1 MHFVNEHSRIIALA
15 GVVSLR
21 GRLFAVEWFVYC
33 LSRVSKMLKSSRYL
47 NNFDLDRSQ
56 ADLVR
61 SCEQYYEL
69 VTGRSQG
76 YQIASDNIYN
86 VDARGF
92 LRAGS
97 LRLKGSSRE
106 LQRLQQA
113 YRCWPAWLQRVH
125 NSYLY

>member
-1 MHFVNEHSRIIALA
+1 MIALA

-33 LSRVSKMLKSSRYL
+33 LLRVSKMLENSRYS

-69 VTGRSQG
+69 VTGKSQG

-92 LRAGS
+92 LES
-97 LRLKGSSRE
+97 RLTQTKRIFSRTSKAPTG
-106 LQRLQQA
+106 LQVLVDMA
-113 YRCWPAWLQRVH
+113 SA
-125 NSYLY
+125 SG